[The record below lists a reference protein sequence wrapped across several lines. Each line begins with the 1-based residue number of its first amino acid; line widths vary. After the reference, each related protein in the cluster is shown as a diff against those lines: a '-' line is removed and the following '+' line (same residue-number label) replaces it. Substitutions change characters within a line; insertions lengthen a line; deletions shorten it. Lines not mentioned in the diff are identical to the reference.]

1 MAITLTDT
9 GVGMDAE
16 AVERAFEPYFST
28 KTAGSGLGLANA
40 KRNIEL
46 SGGTITITSAPGAGT
61 VVRVTLPAG
70 PPPEARA
77 SA

>member
-1 MAITLTDT
+1 MVISDS
-9 GVGMDAE
+9 GVGMDAV

-46 SGGTITITSAPGAGT
+46 SGGTISLVSTPGVGTTVTI
-61 VVRVTLPAG
+61 TLPAA
-70 PPPEARA
+70 PPPAA
-77 SA
+77 PAGA